1 MSEKTIDLFAGCNFP
16 TQEQQEQYNCFIER
30 FGKEPPVHFTYEEM
44 LHDGTTAK
52 VNKWYIASDKLQ
64 VVLYTLN
71 DSNTIC
77 IDLFT
82 FDTKEEFIKHI
93 DTHKDQIVFDATENF
108 SNSSLFTI
116 WDVVDNEAPYAF
128 MEIIF
133 AAKEFEIW

>member
-1 MSEKTIDLFAGCNFP
+1 MSEKTIDLFAGCENP
-16 TQEQQEQYNCFIER
+16 SQEQQEQYNCFIER
-30 FGKEPPVHFTYEEM
+30 FGKEPPVHFTYREI
-44 LHDGTTAK
+44 LHDRTTTK

-64 VVLYTLN
+64 VVLFTLN
-71 DSNTIC
+71 GTDTVC

-93 DTHKDQIVFDATENF
+93 DVHKDRIVFDATENF
-108 SNSSLFTI
+108 SNSALFTI
-116 WDVVDNEAPYAF
+116 WDPMDNEVPSAF